1 MTTQTTTETLD
12 EFVNRR
18 TKEIL
23 GAGGFNWQDF
33 STTEKLIAIEQ
44 AEKEY
49 HAIQATI

>member
-1 MTTQTTTETLD
+1 MTQQPTNETES
-12 EFVNRR
+12 EFICRR

-23 GAGGFNWQDF
+23 GAGGFNWEDF
-33 STTEKLIAIEQ
+33 STTEKLIAVEQ